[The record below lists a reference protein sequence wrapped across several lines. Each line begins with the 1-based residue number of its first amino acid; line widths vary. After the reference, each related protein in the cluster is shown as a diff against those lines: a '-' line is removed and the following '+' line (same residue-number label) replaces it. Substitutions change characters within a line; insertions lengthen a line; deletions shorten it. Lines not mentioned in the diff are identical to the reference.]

1 MNASSTGTP
10 ANTEKEAQK
19 SEVHFDADAEEK
31 KDGASPTDSQGTPP
45 KIDKGKG
52 RAIDVEPEIL
62 ASPPPLSP
70 PLPPAKI
77 QTDPVP
83 APPAPPII
91 VAGVSFAP
99 HELSTVLARAKA
111 ELPLRAVRFPVLGEY
126 QEVFTGEEFTTW
138 LRGQV
143 KEFEGDLD
151 RAEDAAKDL
160 TEKHGLLRRLGEFG
174 NEYEDAD
181 DAFYQFRPKV
191 SIAQYVSSHSETDS
205 RVCRLSAWMF
215 RRIRTRSSCRLLRR
229 T

>member
-1 MNASSTGTP
+1 MSERISARLREFRLNATTSTSPTQ
-10 ANTEKEAQK
+10 TEREPQK

-31 KDGASPTDSQGTPP
+31 KGDGVSPTDSQGTPP
-45 KIDKGKG
+45 KVDKGKG
-52 RAIDVEPEIL
+52 RAIDIEPEPQVL

-77 QTDPVP
+77 QTNPVP
-83 APPAPPII
+83 PPPAPPVV
-91 VAGVSFAP
+91 VAGVSFTP
-99 HELSTVLARAKA
+99 QELSAVLARAKA

-143 KEFEGDLD
+143 KAFEGDLD
-151 RAEDAAKDL
+151 RAEDAAKEL

-174 NEYEDAD
+174 NGYEDAD

-191 SIAQYVSSHSETDS
+191 GAVLHG
-205 RVCRLSAWMF
+205 
-215 RRIRTRSSCRLLRR
+215 LL
-229 T
+229 TMKC